1 MESALKKES
10 MIVSDKIMFVIIIIL
25 LRKIIR
31 SIRIFL
37 LVLSFLFLFFK
48 SRGLKNASREMAERV
63 DKMAYVDRSHALR
76 GRIKKKRE
84 MWKIC
89 DR

>member
-10 MIVSDKIMFVIIIIL
+10 MIVNDKIMFVIIIIL

-37 LVLSFLFLFFK
+37 LVLSFLFFIF
-48 SRGLKNASREMAERV
+48 
-63 DKMAYVDRSHALR
+63 
-76 GRIKKKRE
+76 
-84 MWKIC
+84 
-89 DR
+89 

>member
-1 MESALKKES
+1 
-10 MIVSDKIMFVIIIIL
+10 
-25 LRKIIR
+25 
-31 SIRIFL
+31 
-37 LVLSFLFLFFK
+37 
-48 SRGLKNASREMAERV
+48 MAERV
-63 DKMAYVDRSHALR
+63 DKMAHVDHSHALR

>member
-10 MIVSDKIMFVIIIIL
+10 MIVSDKIVFVIIIIL

-37 LVLSFLFLFFK
+37 LVLSFLFFYFL
-48 SRGLKNASREMAERV
+48 N
-63 DKMAYVDRSHALR
+63 HA
-76 GRIKKKRE
+76 G
-84 MWKIC
+84 
-89 DR
+89 